1 MNPSASGQRNAL
13 VTGGG
18 GGIGSA
24 IVRALAAAGGSVI
37 VADLDLGK
45 AAEVAKG
52 FDRAGPRVGAVQI
65 DVTDPESVRL
75 AVAEATDYLGTIDI
89 LVNCAGWELA
99 REFVETDDEYV
110 YRNLEINFVGMTR
123 VTRAVLPPMTE
134 RGWGRIVSIASEAGR
149 IGAPRS
155 SIYAAAKGGMIA
167 FSKSIAAEVAR
178 KGVTVN
184 VVSPGPVDTPLLS
197 ASQGQYWEKVEGFI
211 TRAIPRGRVGVPD
224 DVAAAVA
231 YFTSEAADYVTGQT
245 LSISGGLT
253 ML

>member
-1 MNPSASGQRNAL
+1 MAEAKPVRRAAL

-24 IVRALAAAGGSVI
+24 IAQALVSDGRAVI
-37 VADLDLGK
+37 VADLDLEK
-45 AAEVAKG
+45 ALAVAQSLDG
-52 FDRAGPRVGAVQI
+52 SDVRAGAVQI
-65 DVTDPESVRL
+65 DITDPASVQR
-75 AVAEATDYLGTIDI
+75 AVAEAADVVGAVDI

-99 REFVETDDEYV
+99 REFVDTDDDYV
-110 YRNLEINFVGMTR
+110 YRNLDINFVGMTR
-123 VTRAVLPPMTE
+123 VTRAVLPSMVKS
-134 RGWGRIVSIASEAGR
+134 GWGRVVNIASEAGR

-155 SIYAAAKGGMIA
+155 SIYAAAKGGVIA

-178 KGVTVN
+178 SGVTVN
-184 VVSPGPVDTPLLS
+184 VVSPGPVDTPMMS
-197 ASQGQYWEKVEGFI
+197 ASQGEHWEKVQRFI
-211 TRAIPRGRVGVPD
+211 TRAIPRGRVGIPS

-245 LSISGGLT
+245 LSVSGGLT

>member
-1 MNPSASGQRNAL
+1 MSSATSVRRTAL

-24 IVRALAAAGGSVI
+24 IAHELAANGQDVV
-37 VADLDLGK
+37 VADLDLEK
-45 AAEVAKG
+45 AAEVARLL
-52 FDRAGPRVGAVQI
+52 DGPHSRVGAVRI
-65 DVTDPESVRL
+65 DITDSDSVQQ
-75 AVAEATDYLGTIDI
+75 AVSRATELVGAPDI

-99 REFVETDDEYV
+99 REFVDTDDDYV
-110 YRNLEINFVGMTR
+110 KRNVEINFVGMTR
-123 VTRAVLPPMTE
+123 VTRAVLPSMIE
-134 RGWGRIVSIASEAGR
+134 RGWGRVVSIASEAGR

-155 SIYAAAKGGMIA
+155 SIYAASKGAVIA

-178 KGVTVN
+178 SGVTVN
-184 VVSPGPVDTPLLS
+184 VVSPGPIDTPLMA
-197 ASQGQYWEKVEGFI
+197 ASQGEHWEKVQRFI
-211 TRAIPRGRVGVPD
+211 TRGIPRGRVGLPT

-245 LSISGGLT
+245 LSVSGGLT